1 VLVVLRLVLVLPELG
16 AWLVYWLE
24 LVAPRPEQAR
34 LLGARVANVR
44 SQPGLVER
52 QRVLE
57 LMMVE

>member
-1 VLVVLRLVLVLPELG
+1 MVLRLVLVLPELG

-24 LVAPRPEQAR
+24 LVAPRLEQAR